1 MLDMQE
7 VTGSSPAF
15 STKKSAVTP
24 RTSKPNNGGLA
35 QLVRAPASH
44 AGGHWFESSILHHEI
59 TDSPT
64 GYPLFQSVSQKEN
77 AGLEDERSGAPTG
90 RFARAQMITFPIA
103 SEPKRRGS
111 TLGKMKISILHHEKR
126 VLSR

>member
-15 STKKSAVTP
+15 STKKSADFP
-24 RTSKPNNGGLA
+24 RTSHNLITSGGLA

-77 AGLEDERSGAPTG
+77 AGLECPREENVPEGTLHKEGAPSDS
-90 RFARAQMITFPIA
+90 F
-103 SEPKRRGS
+103 
-111 TLGKMKISILHHEKR
+111 
-126 VLSR
+126 